1 MTRIISFEVTGNY
14 ASFRDPSV
22 TTNQVIYYIPS
33 KSAIVGLV
41 GAIIGVKRGN
51 TLDELYSKEYLEF
64 FSKIKVG
71 IKLCNNPKKII
82 YFTNHR
88 SLKSPK
94 TKPVKKEILENPKY
108 TIYLQAEDN
117 ILDKITAAIKNNKY
131 EFTPYLG
138 HAYCIARIS
147 NLQQYVGKLLA
158 NVSNRITDCI
168 VLDESR
174 SNNNTSFIFKVKTKD
189 NSKIIIERHL
199 HHFFEK
205 SDFTKCVLKH
215 WIPFDSSEMMIQS
228 LGENKLSNFYE
239 INEKVYCLY

>member
-22 TTNQVIYYIPS
+22 TSNQIIYYIPS
-33 KSAIVGLV
+33 KSAIVGLI
-41 GAIIGVKRGN
+41 GAVIGVKRGN
-51 TLDELYSKEYLEF
+51 TLDELYSKEYLDF
-64 FSKIKVG
+64 FSKIKIG

-94 TKPVKKEILENPKY
+94 TKPVKKEILESPKY
-108 TIYLQAEDN
+108 VIYVQAEDD
-117 ILDKITAAIKNNKY
+117 ILDKITTAIENNRY

-147 NLQQYVGKLLA
+147 NLEEYVGKLMT
-158 NVSNRITDCI
+158 NVSNHETNCV
-168 VLDESR
+168 VLDESE
-174 SNNNTSFIFKVKTKD
+174 SNNNTRFDIKIKPQV

-199 HHFFEK
+199 HHYFEND
-205 SDFTKCVLKH
+205 DFTKRVFKH
-215 WIPFDSSEMMIQS
+215 WIPLEASNMQIR
-228 LGENKLSNFYE
+228 LLRENKLSDFYE

>member
-1 MTRIISFEVTGNY
+1 MTSIISFDVTGDF

-22 TTNQVIYYIPS
+22 TSNQIIYYIPS

-41 GAIIGVKRGN
+41 GAIIGVRRGN
-51 TLDELYSKEYLEF
+51 TLDELYSKEYLDF

-82 YFTNHR
+82 YFTNYR
-88 SLKSPK
+88 SLKAPK
-94 TKPVKKEILENPKY
+94 TKPVKKEILENPEY
-108 TIYLQAEDN
+108 VIYLQAEDA
-117 ILDKITAAIKNNKY
+117 ILEKVEAAIKNNKY

-147 NLQQYVGKLLA
+147 NLQKYVGKLLT
-158 NVSNRITDCI
+158 NISDSVTNCVI
-168 VLDESR
+168 LDESN
-174 SNNNTSFIFKVKTKD
+174 SNNNTSFKFKVKTGD
-189 NSKIIIERHL
+189 SKIIIERHL

-205 SDFTKCVLKH
+205 SNFTKSVLKH
-215 WIPFDSSEMMIQS
+215 WIPLNSSEMQIK
-228 LGENKLSNFYE
+228 LLRENKLSDFYE